1 MAKVLA
7 LESPAHYR
15 YRVGFSRKG
24 GPNGGAVV
32 VFSGACPSA
41 KAARAKL
48 AQVAARVRP
57 ATSLKRTYLMWKE
70 PFSPYWERHNKGKA
84 K

>member
-1 MAKVLA
+1 M
-7 LESPAHYR
+7 
-15 YRVGFSRKG
+15 
-24 GPNGGAVV
+24 

-57 ATSLKRTYLMWKE
+57 ATSLKRTYLIWKE
-70 PFSPYWERHNKGKA
+70 LFSPYWERHNKGKA